1 MKKRKLSLTAALLA
15 VILSVVFAGCEG
27 SVKESEKQGADTPIS
42 SQQNEKD
49 GPQEKEKDQ
58 QKQTGDP
65 QSSLTAGDRK
75 SVSGIYYSS
84 SGETADILILDSSLG
99 SREILLG
106 DEARVFFTDKTMN
119 TLTELEVRDEN
130 GKLFAE
136 KAKPAE
142 KIFVKARYEG
152 MSDGSSA
159 EFQVGE
165 RGFVVQVA
173 EELTEKL
180 AAENAGE
187 LMEITIEQNTVEQA
201 NPILVDFK

>member
-1 MKKRKLSLTAALLA
+1 MTAVLL
-15 VILSVVFAGCEG
+15 VILSVVFTGCGG
-27 SVKESEKQGADTPIS
+27 SGKESEKQGGNTPVS
-42 SQQNEKD
+42 SQQNGKED
-49 GPQEKEKDQ
+49 PEEKEKDQ
-58 QKQTGDP
+58 QTQAGDP
-65 QSSLTAGDRK
+65 QSSSTAGDRK

-99 SREILLG
+99 GRQILLG

-130 GKLFAE
+130 GKLVAE
-136 KAKPAE
+136 KARPAE
-142 KIFVKARYEG
+142 KISVKARYEG

-180 AAENAGE
+180 AAEKAGE
-187 LMEITIEQNTVEQA
+187 LMDITIEQNTVEQA